1 MQSPVFF
8 LNKIESLRMRTKA
21 ITRLRQQVAL
31 PPALDL
37 KPEQWEALESQLTT
51 VSGKLMQKLKCY
63 SDYLLSDIKNTR
75 VNNRLVE
82 VLGNLELEL
91 TGDYIFYDTY
101 MDMLTQR
108 LSPAIGSLLKG
119 CDVIAMDGTQRG
131 FLQDITVPP
140 IVYCDRGFGA
150 STCREGV
157 HVLRNTPN
165 PMQFIAV
172 PYSRLVE
179 KYNLISI
186 YHEVGHQTLIKL
198 NLFKLI
204 QQVFEQ
210 QLTRAGASVLVKNLF
225 NNWVKELAPDFW
237 AFCLTGMAQTCSLRD
252 ILFLSQDQATFIS
265 ASQPHPPGYIRFLVS
280 VHWCR
285 HLWGKGDWDEWEKDW
300 KEKYPLANLDVQTQ
314 EVMRILEGFLPLA
327 ARIFCDTK
335 YKKLDNKPISSLFTL
350 EKLVPEHLKSMAN
363 ETAIT
368 GAMFKKEPIGA
379 QLAVFRLM
387 RENRKFK
394 QEYIDQAMTA
404 WLTAL

>member
-51 VSGKLMQKLKCY
+51 VSGKLMQKLKSY
-63 SDYLLSDIKNTR
+63 SDDLLSDIKNTR

-91 TGDYIFYDTY
+91 TGDYVFYDTY

-131 FLQDITVPP
+131 FLQEITVPP

-157 HVLRNTPN
+157 HVLRDTPN

-210 QLTRAGASVLVKNLF
+210 QLTRAGASILVKNLF

-252 ILFLSQDQATFIS
+252 ILFLNQEQATYIS

-314 EVMRILEGFLPLA
+314 EVMRTLEGFLPLA

-363 ETAIT
+363 ETAIA
-368 GAMFKKEPIGA
+368 GALFKKQPIGV

>member
-8 LNKIESLRMRTKA
+8 LNKIESLRMRTRA
-21 ITRLRQQVAL
+21 ITRLRQQVGL
-31 PPALDL
+31 PSTLDL
-37 KPEQWEALESQLTT
+37 KPEQWEALESQLT
-51 VSGKLMQKLKCY
+51 SLSNKLMQKLKSY
-63 SDYLLSDIKNTR
+63 SDNLLSDIKSDTI
-75 VNNRLVE
+75 NRQLVD

-91 TGDYIFYDTY
+91 TRGYIFYDTY

-108 LSPAIGSLLKG
+108 LSIPIGSLLKG
-119 CDVIAMDGTQRG
+119 CDAIAMDGTQRG
-131 FLQDITVPP
+131 FLQEITVPP

-157 HVLRNTPN
+157 HVLQNTPN

-204 QQVFEQ
+204 QQVFIE
-210 QLTRAGASVLVKNLF
+210 QLTRAGASALIKTLF
-225 NNWVKELAPDFW
+225 SNWVKELAPDFW

-252 ILFLSQDQATFIS
+252 ILFLNQEQATYIS
-265 ASQPHPPGYIRFLVS
+265 VSQPHPPGYIRFLVS

-285 HLWGKGDWDEWEKDW
+285 HLWGKGDWDEWERDW
-300 KEKYPLANLDVQTQ
+300 KEKYPLANLDEQTQ
-314 EVMRILEGFLPLA
+314 EVMRTVEGFLPLA
-327 ARIFCDTK
+327 ARIFCDTR
-335 YKKLDNKPISSLFTL
+335 YKKFDNKPISSLFTM
-350 EKLVPEHLKSMAN
+350 EKLLPAQLKNMAN
-363 ETAIT
+363 ETVINT
-368 GAMFKKEPIGA
+368 EVFKKQPVGV